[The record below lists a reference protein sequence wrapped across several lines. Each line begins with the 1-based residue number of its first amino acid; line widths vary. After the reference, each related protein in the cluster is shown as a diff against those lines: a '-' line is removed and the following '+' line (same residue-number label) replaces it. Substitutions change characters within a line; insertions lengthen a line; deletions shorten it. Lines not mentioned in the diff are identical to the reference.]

1 MKSAAKQVRLTI
13 AMPVFN
19 GGAHLAMAVE
29 SIVRQTFT
37 DWELL
42 IIDDGSTDG
51 ALDAL
56 ADLHDDR
63 VRISRDG
70 ANRGLAIRLN
80 EAIAMAKG
88 HFFARMDSDDVSF
101 PERLARQVAALE
113 SDPSIY
119 LIATR
124 AVTIDDANQIVGLF
138 PFSLTHT
145 EICARPWRG
154 FLFPHPTWMGKL
166 DWFQRHGYSVPAA
179 YLSEDQELLLRTYR
193 ESKFATVD
201 AILFAYRVRSRA
213 DWVKVAKTRKAMF
226 AVQRREF
233 AKAGQWHY
241 LALAALAYLIKSGRD
256 VVRQLFRMPFYPSQA
271 ISSAGIAREW
281 NNVVSGLTPSRMGN
295 IK

>member
-1 MKSAAKQVRLTI
+1 
-13 AMPVFN
+13 
-19 GGAHLAMAVE
+19 MAP
-29 SIVRQTFT
+29 
-37 DWELL
+37 
-42 IIDDGSTDG
+42 TDG

-113 SDPSIY
+113 SDPSID

-154 FLFPHPTWMGKL
+154 FLFPIPPGWGNWIGFSVMATA
-166 DWFQRHGYSVPAA
+166 FRQR
-179 YLSEDQELLLRTYR
+179 
-193 ESKFATVD
+193 
-201 AILFAYRVRSRA
+201 I
-213 DWVKVAKTRKAMF
+213 
-226 AVQRREF
+226 
-233 AKAGQWHY
+233 
-241 LALAALAYLIKSGRD
+241 
-256 VVRQLFRMPFYPSQA
+256 
-271 ISSAGIAREW
+271 
-281 NNVVSGLTPSRMGN
+281 
-295 IK
+295 